1 MGRSSICGIV
11 GRVGVGYRPD
21 VFRRLLLAALA
32 ALAVASPAQ
41 AFSKQDLTIRMS
53 DGVDIAATLYLP
65 DGARPAGGWPAVMLF
80 HGNGESRTKLNAVG
94 ISMNDNAERFLAPF
108 GYAVLTHDL
117 RGHGESGGM
126 YTLNGPRAVQDT
138 RELFDWMRA
147 RGDVDDA
154 KIGGFG
160 YSLGGGLML
169 RAAAEGVPFAALEPA
184 ITWSDL
190 PRALLPGNVSKSGAI
205 VGFLNSV
212 SARLDPSLAALKN
225 DLILSRNMPA
235 LRSELGSRSTRG
247 RLALSTPTLV
257 MQGRRDFVFGVDE
270 GLTTYAQLRGPKRLY
285 LADFGHPPAAKPAA
299 EIPYAL
305 TLGRRWFDRY
315 LRGLPNG
322 IDAEKPVEVAHDPW
336 DGRTTSYAALPPT
349 TIRSAATS
357 FRTPRRLVG
366 GGRLVVPLGKPL
378 TRAAETFGAPA
389 VTVRG
394 TRSGGW
400 SRIVAVLTAGRTVV
414 ASGATATRDGSAP
427 VAIRLNSQVTPV
439 PKGARL
445 RLTLSTTS
453 TAQDPGNLLY
463 LEAPPLPQR
472 AGFAVRS
479 VSLAL
484 PLLRTRA
491 SQ

>member
-1 MGRSSICGIV
+1 MV
-11 GRVGVGYRPD
+11 GHHVGYRPT
-21 VFRRLLLAALA
+21 VLRRLLLAVLA

-65 DGARPAGGWPAVMLF
+65 DGARPAAGWPTVMLF
-80 HGNGESRTKLNAVG
+80 HGNGESRTMLNAVG

-117 RGHGESGGM
+117 RGHGASGGM

-138 RELFDWMRA
+138 RELFDWLRA
-147 RGDVDDA
+147 RGDVDGT

-190 PRALLPGNVSKSGAI
+190 PRSLLPGNVSKSGAV

-212 SARLDPSLAALKN
+212 SARLDPSLAALKD
-225 DLILSRNMPA
+225 DLILSRNLPA

-247 RLALSTPTLV
+247 RLALATPTLV

-285 LADFGHPPAAKPAA
+285 LADFGHPPAAMPAA

-315 LRGLPNG
+315 LRALPNG
-322 IDAEKPVEVAHDPW
+322 IESEKPVELAHDPW
-336 DGRTTSYAALPPT
+336 DGRTTSYASLPPAT
-349 TIRSAATS
+349 TQSAVTN
-357 FRTPRRLVG
+357 FRTPKRLAG
-366 GGRLVVPLGKPL
+366 GGRLVVPLGRPFS
-378 TRAAETFGAPA
+378 RAAETFGAPV
-389 VTVRG
+389 VTLRG

-400 SRIVAVLTAGRTVV
+400 SRVVAVLTAGSTVV

-427 VAIRLNSQVTPV
+427 VAIRLNSQVTPL
-439 PKGARL
+439 PRGARL
-445 RLTLSTTS
+445 RLTVSTTS

-472 AGFAVRS
+472 ARFAVRG

-484 PLLRTRA
+484 PLLRTPA
-491 SQ
+491 SR